1 MIDKHNQKEE
11 YMTGWEIIG
20 ATIIFALL
28 ITTTFLIL
36 IIGGGY
42 GN

>member
-1 MIDKHNQKEE
+1 MNEQDKLNGE

-20 ATIIFALL
+20 ATIIFALI

-36 IIGGGY
+36 IIGG
-42 GN
+42 